1 MISYFKGPILANKSF
16 LRKRRYI
23 QLQLLFMK
31 RIFPIITIAFMSTI
45 FLSCDKKI
53 VRQKD
58 YLKYLK
64 ETGTPSPLSKI
75 DEEITFW
82 NSRLKQTP
90 DDIIARAKF
99 AGLLTR
105 RFSYSGNIRELL
117 AADSIYKLVNVIN
130 RINSSGTYRSLAANC
145 ITRHQFQQAKL
156 YIDSALQLGDD
167 KYISILMQF
176 DVAMELGN
184 YQLAKQSLRQL
195 AGKSAFEYLIREA
208 KYKDHAEG
216 NLEDAISLMEAA
228 FAKIKDGNNKDIYCW
243 TKSNL
248 GDMYGHAN
256 RFKDA
261 YECYLE
267 VLAIDPAYYHC
278 LKGIA
283 WLAFSHDKNTMEA
296 KNILVF
302 LKQQHPVPD
311 YDLLLAEVAQF
322 EDNSLAA
329 KQYLSLYTEHTK
341 NQLYGDMYN
350 KYNFNLAVDEFENY
364 DEALCIAETEIQNR
378 PTPES
383 FHQLAW
389 VYFKKGDLQQAIAI
403 ANARVE
409 NHCFE
414 PEVLYRLG
422 LIYQAA
428 GDKKKAN
435 IYLRKSSDSWYE
447 LGPAVAVQIG
457 KARKG

>member
-1 MISYFKGPILANKSF
+1 MP
-16 LRKRRYI
+16 YI
-23 QLQLLFMK
+23 TLQLFIMK
-31 RIFPIITIAFMSTI
+31 RIFYIITIALISI
-45 FLSCDKKI
+45 SFLSCDKKI
-53 VRQKD
+53 VNQAD
-58 YLKYLK
+58 YLKYLT
-64 ETGTPSPLSKI
+64 EPGTPSPLSKI
-75 DEEITFW
+75 DEEIKFW

-105 RFSYSGNIRELL
+105 RFSYSGNIREVLD
-117 AADSIYKLVNVIN
+117 ADSLYKLVNALN

-184 YQLAKQSLRQL
+184 YQLARQSLRQL

-216 NLEDAISLMEAA
+216 NLEEAIFLMEAA
-228 FAKIKDGNNKDIYCW
+228 LAKIKDGSNRDTYCW

-261 YECYLE
+261 YNCYLE

-283 WLAFSHDKNTMEA
+283 WLAFSHDKNTSEA
-296 KNILVF
+296 KKILTF

-311 YDLLLAEVAQF
+311 YDLLLAEIAQF
-322 EDNSLAA
+322 ENDSRAA
-329 KQYLSLYTEHTK
+329 NRYISQYTEHTK
-341 NQLYGDMYN
+341 NPLYGGMYN
-350 KYNFNLAVDEFENY
+350 KYNFNLAADEFKDY
-364 DEALCIAETEIQNR
+364 KEALRIAESEIQNR

-383 FHQLAW
+383 YQQLAW
-389 VYFKKGDLQQAIAI
+389 VYFKKGDLQQALNI
-403 ANARVE
+403 ANARVDR
-409 NHCFE
+409 HCFE
-414 PEVLYRLG
+414 PAVLYRIG
-422 LIYQAA
+422 IIYQAA
-428 GDKKKAN
+428 GNKKKGME
-435 IYLRKSSDSWYE
+435 YLEKASDSWFE
-447 LGPAVAVQIG
+447 LGPAVAAKIDRALNG
-457 KARKG
+457 G